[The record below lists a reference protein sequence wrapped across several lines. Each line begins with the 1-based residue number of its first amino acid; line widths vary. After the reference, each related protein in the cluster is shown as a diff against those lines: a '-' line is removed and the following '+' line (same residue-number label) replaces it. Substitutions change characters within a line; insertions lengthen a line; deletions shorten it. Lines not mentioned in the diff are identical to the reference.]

1 MTELGPF
8 HLDASSLAGGA
19 NKVFISDDTYYIY
32 IYTVSTWFRKKDDDL
47 FQSWCRFPT
56 HADMAPRAVFG
67 YRSQNCMPT
76 HTLGTYYERVSQH
89 PIP

>member
-1 MTELGPF
+1 M
-8 HLDASSLAGGA
+8 
-19 NKVFISDDTYYIY
+19 
-32 IYTVSTWFRKKDDDL
+32 WFRKKDDDL

-67 YRSQNCMPT
+67 CRSQNCMPT

-89 PIP
+89 PIPLELTGWALMLRHPSLLTSS

>member
-1 MTELGPF
+1 M
-8 HLDASSLAGGA
+8 
-19 NKVFISDDTYYIY
+19 
-32 IYTVSTWFRKKDDDL
+32 WFRKKDDDL

-67 YRSQNCMPT
+67 CRSQNCMPT